1 MLQRA
6 TYNKFKGFLA
16 ENGIQQKE
24 VAELLNI
31 SVPTFNKRLNGTGS
45 DFSIQ
50 DVKKICSRYNIKA
63 EIFFN

>member
-16 ENGIQQKE
+16 ENRIQQKE

>member
-6 TYNKFKGFLA
+6 TYNKFKGFLV

>member
-6 TYNKFKGFLA
+6 TYNKFKGFLV

-24 VAELLNI
+24 VAKLLNI
-31 SVPTFNKRLNGTGS
+31 SVPTFNKKLNGTGS

>member
-6 TYNKFKGFLA
+6 TYNKFKGFLV

-24 VAELLNI
+24 VAKLLNI
-31 SVPTFNKRLNGTGS
+31 SVPTFNKKLNGTGS

-50 DVKKICSRYNIKA
+50 VVKKICSTYNIKA